1 MVEMREAK
9 RAAEGKVELAPSHT
23 HARTL
28 HTAHADAH
36 THVMKSR
43 TFEFSAALRTPVK
56 G

>member
-28 HTAHADAH
+28 HTLMH
-36 THVMKSR
+36 THTR
-43 TFEFSAALRTPVK
+43 HEEQDI
-56 G
+56 